1 MTTSFITA
9 GQTSPL
15 SVHRDHTSRRY
26 TVVLLAACIVASLS
40 GLAHAQFATDAPSEF
55 DERWLPWMGCWQ
67 LVEETGQP
75 AELGRELPFAG
86 RALACVGPSEEAG
99 ALEASSVTLTSIT
112 EGEPMFEETL
122 RADGQQHPV
131 NELECS
137 GWRQNSWSA
146 DGARIFTR
154 AELDC
159 GTQDTRIV
167 SGVGLMPDPFTWI
180 DLELIDA
187 GGYGVVTI
195 RRYRR
200 ASNEITAEL
209 GATPLSDALSAR
221 VRSAARVASAVGL
234 SLDDTIE
241 AGQHVEPAVLEALI
255 VESRPGFPLDAQA
268 LLQLAD
274 GDVSPDVIDLMVA
287 LTFPNQFVVSRSVAS
302 PPPLQD
308 DDYPSYP
315 PTWAGYGRGYGYD
328 PWYSYYSSPFG
339 YYYGAAPY
347 SALSYWGGPASTYFI
362 DRSFF
367 LNNGGGIFGESS
379 RDGGPGDEGRA
390 YQGRG
395 YTRVSSRP
403 PASDGSGRGRSTS
416 SMWGQGSSAS
426 SSGGQASPGGYS
438 NDGGGGGGGRTA
450 VAR

>member
-1 MTTSFITA
+1 MTTSFIPA

-40 GLAHAQFATDAPSEF
+40 GLAYAQFATDAPREF

-99 ALEASSVTLTSIT
+99 ALEASSVTLTSLT

-180 DLELIDA
+180 DLELVDA
-187 GGYGVVTI
+187 GGYGVGEAGV
-195 RRYRR
+195 
-200 ASNEITAEL
+200 A
-209 GATPLSDALSAR
+209 GP
-221 VRSAARVASAVGL
+221 AARANLLWLERVLIGADPLNIDMLYHTMVGL
-234 SLDDTIE
+234 QHTYQAHGPTVSGVAIALWDLD
-241 AGQHVEPAVLEALI
+241 LE
-255 VESRPGFPLDAQA
+255 
-268 LLQLAD
+268 
-274 GDVSPDVIDLMVA
+274 
-287 LTFPNQFVVSRSVAS
+287 
-302 PPPLQD
+302 
-308 DDYPSYP
+308 
-315 PTWAGYGRGYGYD
+315 
-328 PWYSYYSSPFG
+328 
-339 YYYGAAPY
+339 
-347 SALSYWGGPASTYFI
+347 
-362 DRSFF
+362 
-367 LNNGGGIFGESS
+367 
-379 RDGGPGDEGRA
+379 
-390 YQGRG
+390 
-395 YTRVSSRP
+395 
-403 PASDGSGRGRSTS
+403 
-416 SMWGQGSSAS
+416 
-426 SSGGQASPGGYS
+426 
-438 NDGGGGGGGRTA
+438 
-450 VAR
+450 